1 MREYTHDYFNE
12 NQLIDIIQG
21 TLSMVSIITI
31 QVIVFFFIV
40 MFFFIFILY
49 FICCKSTIL

>member
-1 MREYTHDYFNE
+1 MREYTHDYINE